1 MKDWITAASLAAA
14 TLASEDLAAVSAA
27 TLAAGGHVNI
37 YVATGAVTAGIYAGD
52 LLLFVCGRAS
62 TRVSVLRR
70 WIAGRWSGEQLRELT
85 RTLDQRLALAILASR
100 FVPGTRLPLYVAAGV
115 FSRRPAAF
123 CAWTFVAVA
132 VWTPLLVSG
141 VLLVGQAFESPARWY
156 LTWTPLAAVLMIWH
170 IARRALAARRTR

>member
-27 TLAAGGHVNI
+27 ALAAHGHVSV
-37 YVATGAVTAGIYAGD
+37 YVATFAVTAGIYAGD

-62 TRVSVLRR
+62 TRVGFLRR
-70 WIAGRWSGEQLRELT
+70 WIAGRWSHAQLAELT
-85 RTLDQRLALAILASR
+85 RSLDRRLALAILASR
-100 FVPGTRLPLYVAAGV
+100 FVPGTRLPLYVAAGM

-123 CAWTFVAVA
+123 CAWTFVAVV

-141 VLLVGQAFESPARWY
+141 VLIVGQAFESSARWY
-156 LTWTPLAAVLMIWH
+156 FTWTPMAGLLLVGP
-170 IARRALAARRTR
+170 IARRALAAKRAP

>member
-1 MKDWITAASLAAA
+1 MNGWITAASLAAA

-27 TLAAGGHVNI
+27 ALAAGGHVNV
-37 YVATGAVTAGIYAGD
+37 YVATGAVTTGIYVGD

-62 TRVSVLRR
+62 SRVGFLRR
-70 WIAGRWSGEQLRELT
+70 WIARRWSREQLGELT

-141 VLLVGQAFESPARWY
+141 VLVAGQVFESSARWY
-156 LTWTPLAAVLMIWH
+156 VTWAPMAAVILVGH
-170 IARRALAARRTR
+170 IARRALAARRTP